1 MTIHQIRPDLTTD
14 EVADATA
21 AALRSTE
28 AVDALTRR
36 ERLEP
41 RHAREI
47 VELLGRKEELRGVY
61 AMADFLDDA
70 VRWSA

>member
-1 MTIHQIRPDLTTD
+1 MTIHQITT
-14 EVADATA
+14 TA
-21 AALRSTE
+21 ASADE
-28 AVDALTRR
+28 KPTRR
-36 ERLEP
+36 ERLET

-47 VELLGRKEELRGVY
+47 VELLGRKEELRGVH

>member
-1 MTIHQIRPDLTTD
+1 MTIHQINP
-14 EVADATA
+14 TA
-21 AALRSTE
+21 ASTE
-28 AVDALTRR
+28 EKPTRR
-36 ERLEP
+36 ERLET

-47 VELLGRKEELRGVY
+47 VELLGRKEELRGVH

>member
-1 MTIHQIRPDLTTD
+1 MTIHQIRTDLTATPS
-14 EVADATA
+14 DA
-21 AALRSTE
+21 
-28 AVDALTRR
+28 VQLTRR
-36 ERLEP
+36 ERLET

>member
-1 MTIHQIRPDLTTD
+1 MTIHQIRPDLTTP
-14 EVADATA
+14 EATD
-21 AALRSTE
+21 LT
-28 AVDALTRR
+28 DALTRR

>member
-1 MTIHQIRPDLTTD
+1 MTIHQINELSVSSAVTAD
-14 EVADATA
+14 EKP
-21 AALRSTE
+21 
-28 AVDALTRR
+28 TRR

-47 VELLGRKEELRGVY
+47 VELLERKGELRGVH

>member
-1 MTIHQIRPDLTTD
+1 MTLHQIRPHFTI
-14 EVADATA
+14 ATA
-21 AALRSTE
+21 AEE
-28 AVDALTRR
+28 AAEALTRR

>member
-14 EVADATA
+14 EVAGTTA
-21 AALRSTE
+21 AARDAAETL
-28 AVDALTRR
+28 DALTRR